1 MTGVN
6 GDLLPLEPDDVRDIM
21 ADIIAR
27 MVVIPLI

>member
-6 GDLLPLEPDDVRDIM
+6 GDLLPLEADDVGDIM

-27 MVVIPLI
+27 MVAIPLI